1 MTPYV
6 EDLPPFSPAPAP
18 VELQAPRMSKI
29 PYERSDIG
37 KHGESGPHDEA
48 VGAVGTNLEAKRV
61 GNAGI
66 GGAIDVDGITV
77 PFFKGETRKGLR
89 LLYGPKVSA
98 KGLFAFTPRRLV
110 FSTSVL

>member
-6 EDLPPFSPAPAP
+6 PPFYPPASAH
-18 VELQAPRMSKI
+18 LIPRV
-29 PYERSDIG
+29 PY
-37 KHGESGPHDEA
+37 DEG

-98 KGLFAFTPRRLV
+98 KGLCPVIPTLAVFRTLV
-110 FSTSVL
+110 L